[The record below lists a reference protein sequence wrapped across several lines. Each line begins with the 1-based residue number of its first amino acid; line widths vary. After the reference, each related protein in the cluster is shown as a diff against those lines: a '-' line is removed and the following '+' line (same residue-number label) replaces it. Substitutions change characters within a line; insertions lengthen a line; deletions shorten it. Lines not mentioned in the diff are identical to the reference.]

1 MMLRCSSWVWTSLL
15 LSVACHSEDSS
26 SANVPVLGPAGTF
39 AAGGFGGSPLAAP
52 AAGSGGLPAG
62 AGAFAAGGAGASG
75 GGAGVAAGSGG
86 MMAAAGMSAVAGS
99 SGSAAGSP
107 AAGSCGTRMGMRG
120 KTMRTVTV
128 GSDKRTFI
136 AYLPETASPTEP
148 LPFVYVFHGAN
159 QTGQNLYDMT
169 TYSKLADS
177 EGIAVVFPDGQGVS
191 SATSVAS
198 LTPWNVSDGGAL
210 CGLGAIVSNPNAV
223 DFAFM
228 DAMKLDL
235 QQDQCLDPKHTYST
249 GFSMGGYMTHHIA
262 CDRTDIR
269 AAAPH
274 SGGTL
279 SDLSACKTGHV
290 PIIIFHGTADPLI
303 AANCDDPKL
312 SPDPS
317 FVASATLW
325 AKKNGCKAT
334 YMTIPANGTNGSS
347 GSCYVYD
354 DCPPDGQVEM
364 CSFQDLPH
372 AWAGAPVCPS
382 CIGEGPNYASA
393 TQLQWDF
400 FKKYA
405 W

>member
-1 MMLRCSSWVWTSLL
+1 M
-15 LSVACHSEDSS
+15 SS
-26 SANVPVLGPAGTF
+26 SG
-39 AAGGFGGSPLAAP
+39 
-52 AAGSGGLPAG
+52 
-62 AGAFAAGGAGASG
+62 GAFAAGAVAPPPELAAESGGANSGAGGATAIAS
-75 GGAGVAAGSGG
+75 AAGSGQ
-86 MMAAAGMSAVAGS
+86 AGTGVIPASGAGAS
-99 SGSAAGSP
+99 SGSAADSGGTSAP
-107 AAGSCGTRMGMRG
+107 AGSGASGVAATGGAGATSDVKCGTRSGMRG
-120 KTMRTVTV
+120 KTMRTLTV
-128 GSDKRTFI
+128 GTDKRTYI
-136 AYLPETASPTEP
+136 AYLPEDADPSRAM
-148 LPFVYVFHGAN
+148 PFVYVFHGAN

-169 TYSKLADS
+169 TYATLAKT
-177 EGIAVVFPDGQGVS
+177 ERIAVVFPDGQGAS
-191 SATSVAS
+191 SASSVGS
-198 LTPWNVSDGGAL
+198 LTPWSVTDGGPV
-210 CGLGAIVSNPNAV
+210 CGAGTLVSNPNPV

-228 DAMKLDL
+228 DAIKLDV
-235 QQDQCLDPKHTYST
+235 QQDQCLDSKHVYST

-279 SDLSACKTGHV
+279 AELSTCKTGHV

-312 SPDPS
+312 TPDPS

-325 AKKNGCKAT
+325 AKKNGCQT
-334 YMTIPANGTNGSS
+334 TFTTIDTNGTNGGK
-347 GSCYVYD
+347 GSCYLYD
-354 DCPPDGQVEM
+354 GCPPDGQVEM

-382 CIGEGPNYASA
+382 CIGEGPSYASA